1 MQNFFF
7 LGGWGEGVWGKQ
19 GALWEYE
26 SSEWAAIMK
35 VAWVL
40 IDKSG
45 CNADIRELDIVRLR
59 NDSLIKLVLVSHRF
73 AGKSTS

>member
-1 MQNFFF
+1 
-7 LGGWGEGVWGKQ
+7 
-19 GALWEYE
+19 
-26 SSEWAAIMK
+26 MK

-45 CNADIRELDIVRLR
+45 FNADIRELDMVRLR
-59 NDSLIKLVLVSHRF
+59 NASLIKLFLVSHRF